1 MPYRFLS
8 PEWMTAVQALRSE
21 APAPPAEA
29 AGVCVNLV
37 VTGGPDGDIDAHL
50 VDGQLETGRAAS
62 AQTTVSLPFAS
73 AKRLIVDGDPAAA
86 LQAVMSGELKI
97 EGNVMNL
104 LRLQETL
111 SKRSDELAEFQEKV
125 RSLTE

>member
-1 MPYRFLS
+1 MPFS
-8 PEWMTAVQALRSE
+8 
-21 APAPPAEA
+21 
-29 AGVCVNLV
+29 
-37 VTGGPDGDIDAHL
+37 
-50 VDGQLETGRAAS
+50 
-62 AQTTVSLPFAS
+62 S

-111 SKRSDELAEFQEKV
+111 SKRSDELAAFQEKV

>member
-1 MPYRFLS
+1 MPYQFLS
-8 PEWMTAVQALRSE
+8 PQWITAVESLRSE
-21 APAPPAEA
+21 LPAPPAEA

-37 VTGGPDGDIDAHL
+37 VTGGPEGDVDAHL
-50 VDGQLETGRAAS
+50 IDGQLEVGLS
-62 AQTTVSLPFAS
+62 DGAQTTVKIPFAF

-104 LRLQETL
+104 LRLQETFATP
-111 SKRSDELAEFQEKV
+111 SDEMVAFHQKV
-125 RSLTE
+125 RDLTE